1 MLIFLIEYINFPV
14 TFNLTGKD
22 SQYTEI
28 ILPIMLAIC
37 LVLLGTFYAQNCQHN
52 WWVPSAIV
60 KNILGL
66 YQQKVTVIMESLTTI
81 ISTTEA
87 MNNLRGEFGIGYGK
101 EHHGSEYRVGHD

>member
-37 LVLLGTFYAQNCQHN
+37 LVLLGTYYAQSNASIIGGSL
-52 WWVPSAIV
+52 VVSGSV
-60 KNILGL
+60 KSNLGL
-66 YQQKVTVIMESLTTI
+66 Y
-81 ISTTEA
+81 
-87 MNNLRGEFGIGYGK
+87 
-101 EHHGSEYRVGHD
+101 